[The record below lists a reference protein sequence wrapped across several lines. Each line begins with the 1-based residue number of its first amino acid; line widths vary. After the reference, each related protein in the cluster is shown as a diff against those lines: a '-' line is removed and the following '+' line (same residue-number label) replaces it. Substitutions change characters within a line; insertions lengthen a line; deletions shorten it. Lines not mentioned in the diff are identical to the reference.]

1 MSTGKKLAITGMAAL
16 GFWLFATWIAD
27 TGPRPAQPSERAAV
41 AKPDN
46 RLAWMN
52 DKRQLNAWHGCRS
65 AIESR
70 LRYDFDWLFG
80 SATTPGKLEGYG
92 TRRVDFANYTITYS
106 GNRLKAQNGFGAW
119 MQMRYGCKWNSR
131 QNTVEVLY
139 IEPA

>member
-27 TGPRPAQPSERAAV
+27 TGPWPAQPPERAAA

-52 DKRQLNAWHGCRS
+52 DERQVNAWNSCRA

-70 LRYDFDWLFG
+70 LRYDYDWLFG
-80 SATTPGKLEGYG
+80 GAIPPGQYSEYG
-92 TRRVDFANYTITYS
+92 TRKVDFANYTITYS

-119 MQMRYGCKWNSR
+119 MQMRYGCKWHSR
-131 QNTVEVLY
+131 LGKVEVLY